1 MGTESQGPSILTGLP
16 LPKNPSHHGS
26 PGKSTNNQHPG
37 VMIMFALMSN
47 GCSHPEAQ
55 TSTFPMISAQTPF
68 IILEDGMHNAL
79 KLRWWYPLQ
88 APGQGL
94 LHVHGRVHVL
104 LDGPTMLRK
113 ELQGEVLGDS
123 R

>member
-1 MGTESQGPSILTGLP
+1 
-16 LPKNPSHHGS
+16 
-26 PGKSTNNQHPG
+26 
-37 VMIMFALMSN
+37 MSN

-55 TSTFPMISAQTPF
+55 TSTFPVISAQTPF